1 LDVFV
6 RWLKSGSFGF
16 AKRWLLC
23 IGQNQ
28 MCHLCGWLKL
38 FLKNVQWE
46 KKYNTKR
53 WAVVSE
59 KSPLLSLYVVL
70 MFR

>member
-1 LDVFV
+1 M
-6 RWLKSGSFGF
+6 
-16 AKRWLLC
+16 ALLVLRRVGLC
-23 IGQNQ
+23 FGQNQ
-28 MCHLCGWLKL
+28 MCHLCVLLKL
-38 FLKNVQWE
+38 FLKNVRWG